1 MWGVGCRKSFAAVR
15 LPLTSSGVFNL
26 RLFPFAKEGIP
37 FILISLAPVV
47 GVGVAGAWIP
57 WLWWFEIFFGLLFIF
72 VLNFFRD
79 PEREIPADDAA
90 VVSPAD
96 GRVIK
101 AEVVRDD
108 RFLGRDVLKIC
119 IFMNVF
125 NVHVNRSP
133 ASGKVTKVV
142 YNKGKFFNASF
153 DKASLENEQNA
164 VFLKTTGGHQ
174 IVFNQIAGLI
184 ARRIVCHVSA
194 GSVLAKGERFGMIRF
209 GSRVD
214 VYLPT
219 GFESSVKVGDK
230 VSAGSTIIAK
240 WPQHTSGSLPAD
252 GGAAVT
258 KPHKSGNKQ
267 RRGRGR

>member
-1 MWGVGCRKSFAAVR
+1 M
-15 LPLTSSGVFNL
+15 

-37 FILISLAPVV
+37 FILISLAPVAGI
-47 GVGVAGAWIP
+47 GVIGAWIP

-90 VVSPAD
+90 IVSPAD

-108 RFLGRDVLKIC
+108 RFLGKDVLKIC

-142 YNKGKFFNASF
+142 YNPGKFFNASF

-164 VFLKTTGGHQ
+164 VFLKTKGGQ
-174 IVFNQIAGLI
+174 VIVFNQIAGLI
-184 ARRIVCHVSA
+184 ARRIVCHVSS

-219 GFESSVKVGDK
+219 GCESAVKVGDK
-230 VSAGSTIIAK
+230 VSAGSSILAR
-240 WPQHTSGSLPAD
+240 WPQSPTGSLSAKE
-252 GGAAVT
+252 GASIS
-258 KPHKSGNKQ
+258 KSRENGKKQ
-267 RRGRGR
+267 DKGRGR